1 MAKVSVSIELD
12 TEEGTMVVSV
22 NGKKVPSANYVCAY
36 TSHNMYENK
45 DEINCHITAMEAD
58 EESGIN
64 KQTTYYT
71 SQSSEAKKISK
82 VDAVINPNLP
92 DFVGQIKVDPT
103 PAMTEFFESKSRFR

>member
-22 NGKKVPSANYVCAY
+22 NGKKVPSANYICAY

-64 KQTTYYT
+64 KQTT
-71 SQSSEAKKISK
+71 
-82 VDAVINPNLP
+82 DAVINPNLP